1 METKMDK
8 VKKDLPK
15 TCDEF
20 EYFIKKMYEVFLLK
34 QAMYGTENISIGGD
48 ISDSKDRKMALLGV
62 WFRMNDKIQRIQNIL
77 KKEFDD
83 EDIEFESLE
92 DSYLDLANYAI
103 ISLLVKREIW
113 GK

>member
-1 METKMDK
+1 
-8 VKKDLPK
+8 
-15 TCDEF
+15 
-20 EYFIKKMYEVFLLK
+20 
-34 QAMYGTENISIGGD
+34 
-48 ISDSKDRKMALLGV
+48 LLGI

-77 KKEFDD
+77 KKDFSD
-83 EDIEFESLE
+83 EEVEFEPLE

>member
-1 METKMDK
+1 MDK
-8 VKKDLPK
+8 IKKEKEDLPM
-15 TCDEF
+15 TCESF
-20 EYFIKKMYEVFLLK
+20 EKLTSQMIAVFLSK
-34 QAMYGTENISIGGD
+34 QAMYGPDNISLGGD
-48 ISDSKDRKMALLGV
+48 MTDEKDRKMALLGI

-77 KKEFDD
+77 KKDFSD
-83 EDIEFESLE
+83 EEVEFEPLE